1 MAKERSIVGDLINF
15 RGLVYAPMNEDG
27 VVFLF
32 GRVADDLHMYIEEI
46 KPGFPDCIARRF
58 TGRGWERVTV
68 EFEFASSNFKLH
80 GHDPKE
86 CEIIVCWEHDWKDC
100 PIEVIELKSEIASM
114 ENWPIKHPSSGVEPG
129 AQGEEAL
136 RQLFDLR
143 GVQPHVQ
150 EWYRQIE
157 RGLHEW
163 NEEIWTNIGQKYIG
177 VYSPEKAFVSIEC
190 RPTSLR
196 IECFSRGEPL
206 EGARVSNVRSAPRWA
221 VFTVKAADQVE
232 AAIDRLKESHGRLK
246 AAMRAGEPTAY
257 FSGGTRPGGSEETT
271 SAEEAP

>member
-1 MAKERSIVGDLINF
+1 
-15 RGLVYAPMNEDG
+15 
-27 VVFLF
+27 
-32 GRVADDLHMYIEEI
+32 
-46 KPGFPDCIARRF
+46 
-58 TGRGWERVTV
+58 
-68 EFEFASSNFKLH
+68 
-80 GHDPKE
+80 
-86 CEIIVCWEHDWKDC
+86 
-100 PIEVIELKSEIASM
+100 M

-232 AAIDRLKESHGRLK
+232 AAIDSLKESHGRLK